1 VEFSLTSSDQLK
13 VEDVKNMDD
22 LRRILVVEDEPDL
35 REIIVSILSDNH
47 SHVVGAS
54 NGQEGLDQLASDSFS
69 LVLSDIKMP
78 LVDGLEFFARA
89 KSDGHHIPF
98 VFITAFGDEENML
111 KALRLGAF
119 DFVRKPFNE
128 EEVRS
133 VVERALEVG
142 HRKRMILKELGGLDK
157 DSKMK
162 VDKCERMIQL
172 LEVSNHKKRA
182 AGE

>member
-1 VEFSLTSSDQLK
+1 MGW
-13 VEDVKNMDD
+13 N
-22 LRRILVVEDEPDL
+22 
-35 REIIVSILSDNH
+35 
-47 SHVVGAS
+47 
-54 NGQEGLDQLASDSFS
+54 
-69 LVLSDIKMP
+69 
-78 LVDGLEFFARA
+78 FFARA